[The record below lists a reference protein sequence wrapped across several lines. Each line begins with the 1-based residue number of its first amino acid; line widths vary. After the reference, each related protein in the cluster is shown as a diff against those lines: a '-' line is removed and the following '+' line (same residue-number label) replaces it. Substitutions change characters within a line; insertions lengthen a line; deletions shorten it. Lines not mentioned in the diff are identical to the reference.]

1 LQLQPFSSSV
11 FSASKPELRVIRLNP
26 YPHLRSIEKNGAYQ
40 PVVCVCVCAFKKS
53 KFVSFR
59 RRLVDDDDDEKK
71 TRALTEYTMIN
82 TNSE

>member
-1 LQLQPFSSSV
+1 
-11 FSASKPELRVIRLNP
+11 
-26 YPHLRSIEKNGAYQ
+26 
-40 PVVCVCVCAFKKS
+40 VCVFKKS

>member
-1 LQLQPFSSSV
+1 
-11 FSASKPELRVIRLNP
+11 
-26 YPHLRSIEKNGAYQ
+26 
-40 PVVCVCVCAFKKS
+40 VCAFKKS